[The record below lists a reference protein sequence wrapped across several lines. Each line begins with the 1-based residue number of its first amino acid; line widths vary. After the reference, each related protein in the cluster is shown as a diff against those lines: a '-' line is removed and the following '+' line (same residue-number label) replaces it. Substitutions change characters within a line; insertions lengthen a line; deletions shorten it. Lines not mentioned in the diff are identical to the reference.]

1 MVCWATDYEWMMV
14 KVYYSQ
20 LLAIL
25 RFFFL
30 VDTEYTSIKY
40 IVTTHFSPTNHLIQ
54 GSDLLY
60 RLEYVIII
68 MKKYNIIKVNHAW
81 NFLDM

>member
-1 MVCWATDYEWMMV
+1 MDDGQ
-14 KVYYSQ
+14 S
-20 LLAIL
+20 LLLSIVSDL
-25 RFFFL
+25 EIFFFL

>member
-1 MVCWATDYEWMMV
+1 MDDGQ
-14 KVYYSQ
+14 S
-20 LLAIL
+20 LLFSIVSDL
-25 RFFFL
+25 EIFFL

-68 MKKYNIIKVNHAW
+68 MKKYNIIKVNHTW